1 MRLQRDDE
9 IALCDEIAADREFWR
24 KLRNQAVALIEEAHR
39 RNPERA
45 GLDVHE
51 LRSTLRIQEP
61 DVFEALTSDLCA
73 GAFVRKGSAIACTS
87 HRPALPAELQP
98 LERKIREALS
108 EKPFDPPSRREIE
121 SDSHARQVV
130 RFLIESRDAIE
141 ISPDVMLLRKNF
153 EGMKARIADFIS
165 KSGPATVS
173 EFRSASHVLTFRS
186 RPCSHDWPEPEK
198 RPGRLAR
205 GRHPGLGGNSPGH
218 EPGTLPCDAP

>member
-1 MRLQRDDE
+1 M
-9 IALCDEIAADREFWR
+9 
-24 KLRNQAVALIEEAHR
+24 
-39 RNPERA
+39 
-45 GLDVHE
+45 
-51 LRSTLRIQEP
+51 
-61 DVFEALTSDLCA
+61 
-73 GAFVRKGSAIACTS
+73 
-87 HRPALPAELQP
+87 PAELQP

-173 EFRSASHVLTFRS
+173 ELRQEVGSSRRIMVPLLEKLDRQGFTRRIGDKRTLAASRYM
-186 RPCSHDWPEPEK
+186 
-198 RPGRLAR
+198 
-205 GRHPGLGGNSPGH
+205 
-218 EPGTLPCDAP
+218 